1 MTQDDILNGRLVCEI
16 GIAPVK
22 PAEDADETWNG
33 PVPSF
38 LSLSAL

>member
-1 MTQDDILNGRLVCEI
+1 V
-16 GIAPVK
+16 PVAVAK
-22 PAEDADETWNG
+22 PVDDADDTWNG